1 MVTLEIALEHT
12 LLHERV
18 LHGIQNENRS
28 NGTLKTEISMIRLKN
43 TSYQMAPP
51 RTTLAAPTLLGK
63 CLLVHT
69 IMKVCVNQ
77 KEVTVL
83 INTTTKLK
91 KNR

>member
-1 MVTLEIALEHT
+1 
-12 LLHERV
+12 
-18 LHGIQNENRS
+18 
-28 NGTLKTEISMIRLKN
+28 MIRLKN

-91 KNR
+91 KIGNYGKVIFKQPAMCSILMFSSKPWCL